1 MEDKMDHHPM
11 KRRRR
16 LLTGLAT
23 AAVAAAAG
31 LALAG
36 FSGGSAEHA
45 SAHDHP
51 SPVAASSKATGKAL
65 RFHDQ
70 MRKLWEDHIVWTRLT
85 IVSFAAGSPDLQPTL
100 DRLLQNQED
109 IGSAI
114 KPFFGRKAADQL
126 TSLLKQHING
136 AVDVLVAAKA
146 ADQQAFEQAKL
157 AWYANGRE
165 IADFLNRANPRFWHR
180 NVMRSMMR
188 THLDQTLAEAAH
200 RLAGDFAADIRDY
213 DAIHRH
219 ILRMADALSAGI
231 VAQFPRRFR

>member
-1 MEDKMDHHPM
+1 MDDHPV
-11 KRRRR
+11 KRTGS

-31 LALAG
+31 LALAS
-36 FSGGSAEHA
+36 FTGGSAEHA

-51 SPVAASSKATGKAL
+51 SAVAASSKSTGKAL

-70 MRKLWEDHIVWTRLT
+70 MRKLWEDHIVWTRLA
-85 IVSFAAGSPDLQPTL
+85 IVSFAAGNPDLQPTL
-100 DRLLQNQED
+100 DRLLQNQQD
-109 IGSAI
+109 IGDAI
-114 KPFFGRKAADQL
+114 KPFYGRKAGDEL
-126 TSLLKQHING
+126 TSLLKEHING
-136 AVDVLVAAKA
+136 AVDLLVAGKA

-165 IADFLNRANPRFWHR
+165 IADFLNRANRRFWHR
-180 NVMRSMMR
+180 AVMRSMMR

-200 RLAGDFAADIRDY
+200 RLAGDYASDIRDY

-231 VAQFPRRFR
+231 VAQFPRRFRSAA